1 MLWRLFYTV
10 LVVPLLWVGFRLL
23 GFVDKKAARAIRG
36 RERLFD
42 RLAAQVAGLPPQ
54 AKRVWFHS
62 SSMGEFEQAKP
73 IIAELKR
80 RHADL
85 QVVVSFF
92 SPSGYEH
99 SQSYKLASLITYIP
113 FDSAGNAKRFVAIVK
128 PAAAVIVRYDV
139 WPNHVWALQEAGVPI
154 LIASATLR
162 PGGLRAL
169 PMLRQFH
176 RMLFNGLNFILTVS
190 PEDKAAFD
198 AFRLTRPV
206 ISVVGDTRYDQ
217 VWQRSRESKTRQLI
231 APEILAGKKVL
242 VIGSSWREDEEV
254 LLPACLQL
262 FTRHPELLV
271 LLVPHEPT
279 LENLERIE
287 ASING
292 SAASI
297 RFSNLQDYQGE
308 KIILID
314 SIGILM
320 PLYRHAHLAFVGGS
334 FRGGVHNVLEPASY
348 GIPVLLG
355 PHHANS
361 QEAVE
366 MVQRGAAFAA
376 PDAETLRLRMEQLL
390 DDDRTREAVGEK
402 ALAVVQHNIG
412 ATERFLS
419 YLEQV
424 LWKQSTIT
432 KDAK

>member
-1 MLWRLFYTV
+1 MSWFLFYNV
-10 LVVPLLWVGFRLL
+10 LVVPILWLGFRLL
-23 GFVDKKAARAIRG
+23 GLVDKKAARAIRG

-42 RLAAQVAGLPPQ
+42 RLSAQIAGLPPQ

-80 RHADL
+80 RRPDL

-99 SQSYKLASLITYIP
+99 SQSYRLASLITYIP
-113 FDSAGNAKRFVAIVK
+113 FDSAANAERFVGIVK
-128 PAAAVIVRYDV
+128 PAAAVIVRYDI
-139 WPNHVWALQEAGVPI
+139 WPNHVWALRKAGVPT

-162 PGGLRAL
+162 SGGPRSL
-169 PMLRQFH
+169 PLIRQFH
-176 RMLFNGLNFILTVS
+176 QMLYDGINFILTVS

-198 AFRLTRPV
+198 SFRLTHPV

-231 APEILAGKKVL
+231 APEILSGKKVL
-242 VIGSSWREDEEV
+242 VIGSSWKEDEEV
-254 LLPACLQL
+254 LLPACLRL
-262 FTRHPELLV
+262 FSTHPEFLV

-279 LENLERIE
+279 VENLERIE
-287 ASING
+287 AALNG

-297 RFSNLQDYQGE
+297 RFSNLHDYQGE
-308 KIILID
+308 KLILID

-320 PLYRHAHLAFVGGS
+320 PLYRYAHLAFVGGS
-334 FRGGVHNVLEPASY
+334 FRSGVHNVLEPASY

-361 QEAVE
+361 REAVE
-366 MVQRGAAFAA
+366 MVHLGAAVTAA
-376 PDAETLRLRMEQLL
+376 DTESLHARVEEFLSDDAVRSAAGQ
-390 DDDRTREAVGEK
+390 K
-402 ALAVVQHNIG
+402 ALSAVQRNVG

-424 LWKQSTIT
+424 L
-432 KDAK
+432 

>member
-1 MLWRLFYTV
+1 MVWRLFYNV
-10 LVVPLLWVGFRLL
+10 IVVPLLWAGFRLL
-23 GFVDKKAARAIRG
+23 ALVDKKAARAIRG

-42 RLAAQVAGLPPQ
+42 RLSAQIAGLPPQ
-54 AKRVWFHS
+54 GKRVWFHS

-80 RHADL
+80 RRPDL

-113 FDSAGNAKRFVAIVK
+113 FDSNTNARRFVAIMK
-128 PAAAVIVRYDV
+128 PTVAVIVRYDV
-139 WPNHVWALQEAGVPI
+139 WPNHVWALARAGVPT

-162 PGGLRAL
+162 KGGPRSL
-169 PMLRQFH
+169 PLLRQFH
-176 RMLFNGLNFILTVS
+176 RMLYNGINFILTVS
-190 PEDKAAFD
+190 PEDKEAFD
-198 AFRLTRPV
+198 AFRLTHPV

-242 VIGSSWREDEEV
+242 VIGSSWKEDEEV
-254 LLPACLQL
+254 LLPACVDL
-262 FTRHPELLV
+262 FTNHPEFLV

-279 LENLERIE
+279 VENLERIE
-287 ASING
+287 AALNG

-297 RFSNLQDYQGE
+297 RLSNLQEYKGE

-320 PLYRHAHLAFVGGS
+320 ALYRYAHLAFVGGS
-334 FRGGVHNVLEPASY
+334 FRGGVHNVLEPAAY

-366 MVQRGAAFAA
+366 MVQLGAAIAA
-376 PDAETLRLRMEQLL
+376 EDAPSLRDRLERLL
-390 DDDRTREAVGEK
+390 DDDAERSAVGRK
-402 ALAVVQHNIG
+402 ALSAVERNIG

-424 LWKQSTIT
+424 L
-432 KDAK
+432 